1 MDKLASRVVYEN
13 PWLRVVEDA
22 VEQDGVRRP
31 YAVVDRPDSVVVV
44 PWTERRELILLL
56 QDRHASGEQGWEL
69 PGGAVGPGETPS
81 DAARRELAEETGLA
95 AGDLVQ
101 LGEFRPLP
109 ALTAQR
115 VTVFA
120 SPQTTRSLA
129 GVAVPPGVDD
139 IVGSRVVGLDEC
151 LLMVTRGEITDGLTI
166 ASLLLLLTWLDSG
179 GEGPW

>member
-1 MDKLASRVVYEN
+1 MAWLMLTGAIVAEVVATLA
-13 PWLRVVEDA
+13 LRGTA
-22 VEQDGVRRP
+22 
-31 YAVVDRPDSVVVV
+31 
-44 PWTERRELILLL
+44 
-56 QDRHASGEQGWEL
+56 
-69 PGGAVGPGETPS
+69 
-81 DAARRELAEETGLA
+81 
-95 AGDLVQ
+95 
-101 LGEFRPLP
+101 GEFRPLP